1 MRWAVSG
8 RNLSFCM
15 SSERLQIILTG
26 RPGTCFAS
34 MLACSTSSPSE
45 RRPKPPPSS
54 MVLTLTL
61 SGVVPAPIEARIC
74 ITPGA

>member
-1 MRWAVSG
+1 MRCTVSG

-15 SSERLQIILTG
+15 SSLRLQIIFTG
-26 RPGTCFAS
+26 RPGTALAS
-34 MLACSTSSPSE
+34 IAACSTSSPSDL
-45 RRPKPPPSS
+45 RPKPPPSS
-54 MVLTLTL
+54 MVLTRTL